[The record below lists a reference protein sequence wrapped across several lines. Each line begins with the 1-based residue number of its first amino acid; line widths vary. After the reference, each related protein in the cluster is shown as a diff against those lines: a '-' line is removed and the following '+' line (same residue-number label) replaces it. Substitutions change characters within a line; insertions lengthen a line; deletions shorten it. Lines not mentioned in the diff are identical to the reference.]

1 MHSPGSSH
9 VEAHL
14 APQALRLSEFY
25 PEQAH
30 PLVKASHHSGDY
42 PVGFQQSGICSTAR
56 VGARRALRGP
66 RGRARVATRRRPPAS
81 PCVAAPACRAA
92 TARRPP
98 PLYALPSESTYKN
111 PSSVIGRILSLSSP
125 FSRRAV
131 IYTHRVA
138 HTRPVTAIRGPDPP
152 CPLHVDVPHAV
163 CARWFCGSGC
173 AADDDVL
180 VFI

>member
-42 PVGFQQSGICSTAR
+42 PVGFQQSGIGSTAR

-131 IYTHRVA
+131 IYTHSRA
-138 HTRPVTAIRGPDPP
+138 HTDTTGHGDQGPRPPMSAA
-152 CPLHVDVPHAV
+152 C
-163 CARWFCGSGC
+163 GC
-173 AADDDVL
+173 AACGLRALVL
-180 VFI
+180 RIWLCGG